1 MIKGVLAPPPAPER
15 DRASAADVTMLPR

>member
-1 MIKGVLAPPPAPER
+1 MIKGVLAPPPAPQR